1 MAFTVMILLLIPF
14 SVTTAI
20 TETSIYII
28 HMDLSAKPVPF
39 TDHQSWFSTTL
50 TSVTTGR
57 KPKILYAYTDSVHGF
72 SAVLTNSELKR
83 LQHKPGYVSFTK
95 DLPVKLHTTFSPQ
108 FIGLAS
114 NSGTWPV
121 SSYGAG
127 TVIGIVDTGIWP
139 DHPSFHDDGLGSV
152 PSTWKGK
159 CEFNYSSL
167 CNKKLIGARVFNKGL
182 FANNPDLRGT
192 KKDQYSSP
200 YDTIGHGTHVAAIA
214 AGNRVKNASY
224 FSYAQG
230 TASGIAPYAHIA
242 MYKAAWK
249 EGVYSSDVIAAI
261 DQAVRDGVDVISLSL
276 GLSIDDD
283 DGDDVGLE
291 NDPIAV
297 AAFAAIQKG
306 VFVVA
311 SGGNDGPYYWS
322 LINGAPWVMTVG
334 AGTIGREFQ
343 GILTLGNGV
352 RFSFPSLFPGEF
364 PSVQFPVTYVESCDA
379 GNKTLVSRI
388 IVCNGNI
395 QQARSTGATAVVII
409 TDRLLAEQDTVK
421 FQFPVAFISSKHGE
435 AIKSYASSYSNNA
448 TAKLEFRKTVI
459 GTKPAPEVDSY
470 SSRGP
475 FASFPQILKPDILA
489 PGTLVLSAWP
499 PDKPVAGTRARP
511 LFSGFNLLTGT
522 SMASPH
528 VAGVAALIKHVH
540 QDWSPSA
547 IKSAIMTTALTLN
560 NPLAVGAGHVRAD
573 RVLSPGLI
581 YDTSPQDF
589 INFLCHEVKQSR
601 KLINIIT
608 RSNASDACRH
618 PSPYL
623 NYPSIIAYFT
633 SDQNGLKIVRRT
645 LTNVGEAKRSYS
657 VRVRGLKGIN
667 VVIEPKR
674 LMFSK
679 KNEKQSYTVRLESQR
694 PLRGDVVYGVVSWVD
709 DEDAKFE
716 VSCPVVATSLV
727 QES

>member
-114 NSGTWPV
+114 NSGTWP
-121 SSYGAG
+121 
-127 TVIGIVDTGIWP
+127 
-139 DHPSFHDDGLGSV
+139 
-152 PSTWKGK
+152 
-159 CEFNYSSL
+159 
-167 CNKKLIGARVFNKGL
+167 GL

-230 TASGIAPYAHIA
+230 TASGIAPHAHIA
-242 MYKAAWK
+242 MYKAAWE

-276 GLSIDDD
+276 GLSID
-283 DGDDVGLE
+283 DDVGLE

-352 RFSFPSLFPGEF
+352 SFSFPSLFPGEF

-489 PGTLVLSAWP
+489 PGSLVLSAWP
-499 PDKPVAGTRARP
+499 PAKPVAGTRARP

-633 SDQNGLKIVRRT
+633 SDQNGPKIVRRT
-645 LTNVGEAKRSYS
+645 LTNVREAKRSYS

-694 PLRGDVVYGVVSWVD
+694 ALRGDVVYGVVSWVD

>member
-1 MAFTVMILLLIPF
+1 
-14 SVTTAI
+14 
-20 TETSIYII
+20 
-28 HMDLSAKPVPF
+28 
-39 TDHQSWFSTTL
+39 
-50 TSVTTGR
+50 
-57 KPKILYAYTDSVHGF
+57 
-72 SAVLTNSELKR
+72 
-83 LQHKPGYVSFTK
+83 
-95 DLPVKLHTTFSPQ
+95 
-108 FIGLAS
+108 
-114 NSGTWPV
+114 
-121 SSYGAG
+121 
-127 TVIGIVDTGIWP
+127 
-139 DHPSFHDDGLGSV
+139 
-152 PSTWKGK
+152 
-159 CEFNYSSL
+159 
-167 CNKKLIGARVFNKGL
+167 
-182 FANNPDLRGT
+182 
-192 KKDQYSSP
+192 
-200 YDTIGHGTHVAAIA
+200 
-214 AGNRVKNASY
+214 
-224 FSYAQG
+224 
-230 TASGIAPYAHIA
+230 